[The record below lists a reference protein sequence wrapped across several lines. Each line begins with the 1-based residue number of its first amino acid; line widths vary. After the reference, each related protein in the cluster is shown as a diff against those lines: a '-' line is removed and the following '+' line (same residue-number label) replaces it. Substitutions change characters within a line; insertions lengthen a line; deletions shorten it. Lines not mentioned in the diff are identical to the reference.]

1 MKNIIKNLKLRWS
14 LWRAGIIRVNDVV
27 MTGGFRRFSFHN
39 KGKTLRIYA
48 GPYAQRPDQC
58 VYGVCLDAN
67 MAREFDHD
75 YFMDWPDFGI
85 PQMKD
90 LDETV
95 VHVMNIL
102 KQDRAVYVGC
112 LGGIGRTGTF
122 LACLVKYAGKPD
134 AVQFVR
140 GSYLKGAV
148 ETKAQEAFVD
158 AYPHG

>member
-1 MKNIIKNLKLRWS
+1 MKNIIKRLKLRWN
-14 LWRAGIIRVNDVV
+14 LWRAGTIAVNEVI
-27 MTGGFRRFSFHN
+27 MSGGFRRFGFHY

-48 GPYAQRPDQC
+48 GPYAQRPSQR

-67 MAREFDHD
+67 MARQFDHD
-75 YFMDWPDFGI
+75 YFLDWPDFGI

-90 LDETV
+90 LDEAV
-95 VHVMNIL
+95 DHIMDIL
-102 KQDRAVYVGC
+102 RVERAVYVGC

-122 LACLVKYAGKPD
+122 LACLVKRAGMEDPIK
-134 AVQFVR
+134 FVR

-158 AYPHG
+158 AFPHG